1 MKPREFKKELI
12 RQVDTAI
19 ENGLWFEYTIFE
31 LAGTKFIVYNF
42 AIPQFR
48 KNITKM
54 KTRIR
59 RK

>member
-1 MKPREFKKELI
+1 MKPGEFKKELL
-12 RQVDTAI
+12 RQIDTAI
-19 ENGLWFEYTIFE
+19 KNGLWFEYSVFE
-31 LAGTKFIVYNF
+31 LAGTKFEVDNS

-54 KTRIR
+54 KIR